1 MQRINYLTKNDINA
15 KLHQTSDAFVV
26 SITHKRPLP
35 VTRAEVTHLYQYA
48 NKKRIGTYNK
58 IFCRFTRNKFE

>member
-48 NKKRIGTYNK
+48 NKKRIGT
-58 IFCRFTRNKFE
+58 